1 MQISDRNTTI
11 QIKASTRDRLYRHKF
26 RKSYDE
32 YINYL
37 LDVLERLEQ
46 EGSRRERQSEKMRF
60 MAEMTKD
67 WVKRN
72 VKFEKGRIKEIDISG
87 Q

>member
-1 MQISDRNTTI
+1 MQILNRKTTI
-11 QIKASTRDRLYRHKF
+11 QISSSTRDRLYRFKF

-37 LDVLERLEQ
+37 LDVIDRLEQ
-46 EGSRRERQSEKMRF
+46 EGGRRERRSDKMRH
-60 MAEMTKD
+60 MADMTKD

-72 VKFEKGRIKEIDISG
+72 VKFRKGRIKEINIDG
-87 Q
+87 R